1 MLHRNNFR
9 LPRAPQTHRDED
21 GSPLRL
27 LVTSYGFATAV
38 AVLVAFAGVGFWAS
52 LLVFWL
58 GGAAIVFAVGLISIA
73 RKPNISRADKT
84 WADADAP
91 SMVF

>member
-1 MLHRNNFR
+1 MLYRDNFHW
-9 LPRAPQTHRDED
+9 PRASQDLRDGH

-27 LVTSYGFATAV
+27 LVSSYGFATAV
-38 AVLVAFAGVGFWAS
+38 AVLAAFAGVGFWAS

-58 GGAAIVFAVGLISIA
+58 GGAAAVFALGLIAIPGKPHDA
-73 RKPNISRADKT
+73 RANQT

-91 SMVF
+91 SVSF